1 MRYEGI
7 QSFYDFRNYSPD
19 QLKKDAQ
26 KLIDVGNFGMI
37 QFWLEVFGFQD
48 AKAVYDA
55 VGAVDSGK
63 VTFDNVIQ
71 PLLDIERD
79 SYTKGVA
86 LQLPSMVA
94 LDKDLRDASSDAEKQ
109 MDEFSVEMSM
119 RKDIFDNIVAFSL
132 TDDAKALDPE
142 LARFVEKSV
151 IEGRRNGLHLP
162 EDKRLEIKDIKK
174 RISDLGVDFNKNLN
188 EDTTFLLFD
197 KSELEGVPEDL
208 VNSFEK

>member
-1 MRYEGI
+1 M
-7 QSFYDFRNYSPD
+7 
-19 QLKKDAQ
+19 
-26 KLIDVGNFGMI
+26 
-37 QFWLEVFGFQD
+37 
-48 AKAVYDA
+48 
-55 VGAVDSGK
+55 
-63 VTFDNVIQ
+63 
-71 PLLDIERD
+71 DIERD

-162 EDKRLEIKDIKK
+162 EDKSLEIKDIKK
-174 RISDLGVDFNKNLN
+174 RISDLGVDFKS
-188 EDTTFLLFD
+188 DSTHPPPMRAFL
-197 KSELEGVPEDL
+197 VPPAPVL
-208 VNSFEK
+208 AASYPRGRSCPTILAAAGA